1 MNSYSLSVYRITLN
15 KHLKKDILENLSN
28 FDNGKDFLSLID
40 MMFSFWKKDENDNN
54 IIKDENA
61 KKVSRLKKG
70 AQGNWIYHRHQT
82 YIDGIIE
89 SGDYGTQESIIDIE
103 TGKPKYTKTPKDAAL
118 VPFYFMIY
126 IEPNTPEGFL
136 ILERIGNIG
145 ILSVFDKAIR
155 YIIGTMTDESLTLR
169 IEPYLVPQLLKI
181 NLAAVSGAK
190 RVVLKGVKDNQFKGK
205 ITSKNFAGCR
215 TEVSFIAPKKKYI
228 QEITNFIDS
237 LRGKKQN
244 EPYKVN
250 NVECTDVAFELDING
265 SQRTISLAKM
275 TNIGMNVDITR
286 NVTIDGTGYPVYSSL
301 LNEANVI
308 LSYLVKNKMSRL

>member
-1 MNSYSLSVYRITLN
+1 M
-15 KHLKKDILENLSN
+15 LENLSN

-40 MMFSFWKKDENDNN
+40 MMFLSWKKDGNNN
-54 IIKDENA
+54 IVKDENA
-61 KKVSRLKKG
+61 KKVSRLKKD

-126 IEPNTPEGFL
+126 IVPNTPEGFL

-145 ILSVFDKAIR
+145 ILSVLDKAIR
-155 YIIGTMTDESLTLR
+155 KVIGENTDDSLTLR
-169 IEPYLVPQLLKI
+169 IVPYVVPQLLKI
-181 NLAAVSGAK
+181 NLAAVGGAK
-190 RVVLKGVKDNQFKGK
+190 RVILKGVRDNQFKDK
-205 ITSKNFAGCR
+205 ITSQNFAGCR
-215 TEVSFIAPKKKYI
+215 TEVSFIAPKNKFI
-228 QEITNFIDS
+228 QEITNVIDS
-237 LRGKKQN
+237 LKGKKPN
-244 EPYKVN
+244 ESYKVN
-250 NVECTDVAFELDING
+250 NVECLDVAFELDVNG
-265 SQRTISLAKM
+265 SRRTISLAKM

-308 LSYLVKNKMSRL
+308 LSYLVKK

>member
-1 MNSYSLSVYRITLN
+1 M
-15 KHLKKDILENLSN
+15 KKD
-28 FDNGKDFLSLID
+28 
-40 MMFSFWKKDENDNN
+40 
-54 IIKDENA
+54 
-61 KKVSRLKKG
+61 

-155 YIIGTMTDESLTLR
+155 NIIGTMTDESLTLR

>member
-1 MNSYSLSVYRITLN
+1 M
-15 KHLKKDILENLSN
+15 LENLSN
-28 FDNGKDFLSLID
+28 FDNGKGFLSLID
-40 MMFSFWKKDENDNN
+40 MMFLSWKKDENNN
-54 IIKDENA
+54 IVKDENA
-61 KKVSRLKKG
+61 KKVSRLKKD

-145 ILSVFDKAIR
+145 ILSVLDKAIR
-155 YIIGTMTDESLTLR
+155 KVIGKNTDDSLTLR

-181 NLAAVSGAK
+181 NLAAVGGAK
-190 RVVLKGVKDNQFKGK
+190 RVVLKGVRDNQFKDK
-205 ITSKNFAGCR
+205 ITSQNFAGCR
-215 TEVSFIAPKKKYI
+215 TEVSFIAPKNKFI
-228 QEITNFIDS
+228 PEITNFIEY

-250 NVECTDVAFELDING
+250 NVECMDVAFELDING
-265 SQRTISLAKM
+265 SRRTISLANM
-275 TNIGMNVDITR
+275 SNIGMNVDISKDI
-286 NVTIDGTGYPVYSSL
+286 NIDATGYPTYNSL
-301 LNEANVI
+301 CEQSNVV
-308 LSYLVKNKMSRL
+308 LSYILKK

>member
-15 KHLKKDILENLSN
+15 KHLKKDMLENLSN

-40 MMFSFWKKDENDNN
+40 MMFLSWKKDENNN
-54 IIKDENA
+54 IVKDENA
-61 KKVSRLKKG
+61 KKVSRLKKD

-126 IEPNTPEGFL
+126 IVPNTPEGFL

-145 ILSVFDKAIR
+145 ILSVLDKAIR
-155 YIIGTMTDESLTLR
+155 KVIGENTDDSLTLR
-169 IEPYLVPQLLKI
+169 IVPYVVPQLLKI
-181 NLAAVSGAK
+181 NLAAVGGAK
-190 RVVLKGVKDNQFKGK
+190 RVILKGVRDNQFKDK
-205 ITSKNFAGCR
+205 ITSQNFAGCR
-215 TEVSFIAPKKKYI
+215 TEVSFIAPKNKFI
-228 QEITNFIDS
+228 QEITNVIDS
-237 LRGKKQN
+237 LKGKKPN
-244 EPYKVN
+244 ESYKVN
-250 NVECTDVAFELDING
+250 NVECLDVAFELDVNG
-265 SQRTISLAKM
+265 SRRTISLAKM

-308 LSYLVKNKMSRL
+308 LSYFVKK

>member
-40 MMFSFWKKDENDNN
+40 MMFSSWKKDENDNN

-61 KKVSRLKKG
+61 KKVSRLKKD

-145 ILSVFDKAIR
+145 ILSVFGRQQKILCKWEMR
-155 YIIGTMTDESLTLR
+155 EVIGNICKTFPYIFIV
-169 IEPYLVPQLLKI
+169 YYFFLL
-181 NLAAVSGAK
+181 
-190 RVVLKGVKDNQFKGK
+190 
-205 ITSKNFAGCR
+205 
-215 TEVSFIAPKKKYI
+215 P
-228 QEITNFIDS
+228 
-237 LRGKKQN
+237 
-244 EPYKVN
+244 
-250 NVECTDVAFELDING
+250 
-265 SQRTISLAKM
+265 
-275 TNIGMNVDITR
+275 
-286 NVTIDGTGYPVYSSL
+286 
-301 LNEANVI
+301 
-308 LSYLVKNKMSRL
+308 LVKS

>member
-40 MMFSFWKKDENDNN
+40 MMFSSWKKDENDNN

-61 KKVSRLKKG
+61 KKVSRLKKD

-145 ILSVFDKAIR
+145 ILSVLDKAIR
-155 YIIGTMTDESLTLR
+155 KVIGENTDDLLTLR
-169 IEPYLVPQLLKI
+169 IEPYVVPQLLRI
-181 NLAAVSGAK
+181 NLAAVGGAK
-190 RVVLKGVKDNQFKGK
+190 RVVLKGVKDNQFKEK
-205 ITSKNFAGCR
+205 ITAHNFAGCR
-215 TEVSFIAPKKKYI
+215 TEVSFIAPKNKFI
-228 QEITNFIDS
+228 QEITKVIDS
-237 LRGKKQN
+237 LKGKKPN
-244 EPYKVN
+244 ESYKVN
-250 NVECTDVAFELDING
+250 NVECLDVAFELDVNC
-265 SQRTISLAKM
+265 SRRTISLAKM
-275 TNIGMNVDITR
+275 TNIGMNVDITK
-286 NVTIDGTGYPVYSSL
+286 NVIIDETGYPVYSSL

-308 LSYLVKNKMSRL
+308 LSYLVKK

>member
-1 MNSYSLSVYRITLN
+1 M
-15 KHLKKDILENLSN
+15 LENLSN

-40 MMFSFWKKDENDNN
+40 MMFLSWKKDENNN
-54 IIKDENA
+54 IVKDENA
-61 KKVSRLKKG
+61 KKVSRLKKD

-126 IEPNTPEGFL
+126 IVPNTPEGFL

-145 ILSVFDKAIR
+145 ILSVLDKAIR
-155 YIIGTMTDESLTLR
+155 KVIGENTDDSLTLR
-169 IEPYLVPQLLKI
+169 IVPYVVPQLLKI
-181 NLAAVSGAK
+181 NLAAVGGAK
-190 RVVLKGVKDNQFKGK
+190 RVILKGVRDNQFKDK
-205 ITSKNFAGCR
+205 ITSQNFAGCR
-215 TEVSFIAPKKKYI
+215 TEVSFIAPKNKFI
-228 QEITNFIDS
+228 QEITNVIDS
-237 LRGKKQN
+237 LKGKKPN
-244 EPYKVN
+244 ESYKVN
-250 NVECTDVAFELDING
+250 NVECLDVAFELDVNG
-265 SQRTISLAKM
+265 SRRTISLAKM

-308 LSYLVKNKMSRL
+308 LSYLVKK

>member
-1 MNSYSLSVYRITLN
+1 M
-15 KHLKKDILENLSN
+15 LENLSN

-40 MMFSFWKKDENDNN
+40 MMFLSWKKDENNN
-54 IIKDENA
+54 IVKDENT
-61 KKVSRLKKG
+61 KKVSRLKKD

-145 ILSVFDKAIR
+145 ILSVLDKAIR
-155 YIIGTMTDESLTLR
+155 KVIGENTDDSLTLR
-169 IEPYLVPQLLKI
+169 IVPYVVPQLLKI
-181 NLAAVSGAK
+181 NLAAVGGAK
-190 RVVLKGVKDNQFKGK
+190 RVVLKGVRDNQFKDK
-205 ITSKNFAGCR
+205 ITSQNFAGCR
-215 TEVSFIAPKKKYI
+215 TEVSFIAPKNKFI
-228 QEITNFIDS
+228 QEITNVIDS
-237 LRGKKQN
+237 LKGKKPN
-244 EPYKVN
+244 ESYKVN
-250 NVECTDVAFELDING
+250 NVECLDVAFELDVNG
-265 SQRTISLAKM
+265 SRRTISLAKM

-308 LSYLVKNKMSRL
+308 LSYLVKK

>member
-15 KHLKKDILENLSN
+15 KHLKKDMLENLSN

-40 MMFSFWKKDENDNN
+40 MMFLSWKKDGNNN
-54 IIKDENA
+54 IVKDENA
-61 KKVSRLKKG
+61 KKVSRLKKD

-126 IEPNTPEGFL
+126 IVPNTPEGFL

-145 ILSVFDKAIR
+145 ILSVLDKAIR
-155 YIIGTMTDESLTLR
+155 KVIGENTDDSLTLR
-169 IEPYLVPQLLKI
+169 IVPYVVPQLLKI
-181 NLAAVSGAK
+181 NLAAVGGAK
-190 RVVLKGVKDNQFKGK
+190 RVILKGVRDNQFKDK
-205 ITSKNFAGCR
+205 ITSQNFAGCR
-215 TEVSFIAPKKKYI
+215 TEVSFIAPKNKFI
-228 QEITNFIDS
+228 QEITNVIDS
-237 LRGKKQN
+237 LKGKKPN
-244 EPYKVN
+244 ESYKVN
-250 NVECTDVAFELDING
+250 NVECLDVAFELDVNG
-265 SQRTISLAKM
+265 SRRTISLAKM

-308 LSYLVKNKMSRL
+308 LSYLVKK

>member
-1 MNSYSLSVYRITLN
+1 
-15 KHLKKDILENLSN
+15 
-28 FDNGKDFLSLID
+28 
-40 MMFSFWKKDENDNN
+40 
-54 IIKDENA
+54 
-61 KKVSRLKKG
+61 
-70 AQGNWIYHRHQT
+70 
-82 YIDGIIE
+82 
-89 SGDYGTQESIIDIE
+89 
-103 TGKPKYTKTPKDAAL
+103 
-118 VPFYFMIY
+118 
-126 IEPNTPEGFL
+126 
-136 ILERIGNIG
+136 
-145 ILSVFDKAIR
+145 
-155 YIIGTMTDESLTLR
+155 MTDESLTLR

>member
-40 MMFSFWKKDENDNN
+40 LMFSSWKKDENDNN

-61 KKVSRLKKG
+61 KKVSRLKKD

-145 ILSVFDKAIR
+145 ILSVLDKAIR
-155 YIIGTMTDESLTLR
+155 KVIGENTDDLLTLR
-169 IEPYLVPQLLKI
+169 IEPYVVPQLLRI
-181 NLAAVSGAK
+181 NLAAVGGAK
-190 RVVLKGVKDNQFKGK
+190 RVVLSCFKR
-205 ITSKNFAGCR
+205 C
-215 TEVSFIAPKKKYI
+215 
-228 QEITNFIDS
+228 
-237 LRGKKQN
+237 
-244 EPYKVN
+244 
-250 NVECTDVAFELDING
+250 
-265 SQRTISLAKM
+265 QRQSI
-275 TNIGMNVDITR
+275 
-286 NVTIDGTGYPVYSSL
+286 
-301 LNEANVI
+301 
-308 LSYLVKNKMSRL
+308 

>member
-1 MNSYSLSVYRITLN
+1 
-15 KHLKKDILENLSN
+15 
-28 FDNGKDFLSLID
+28 
-40 MMFSFWKKDENDNN
+40 
-54 IIKDENA
+54 
-61 KKVSRLKKG
+61 
-70 AQGNWIYHRHQT
+70 
-82 YIDGIIE
+82 
-89 SGDYGTQESIIDIE
+89 
-103 TGKPKYTKTPKDAAL
+103 
-118 VPFYFMIY
+118 MIY

-181 NLAAVSGAK
+181 NLAAVGGAK

-244 EPYKVN
+244 ESYKVN

-265 SQRTISLAKM
+265 SRRTISLAKM
-275 TNIGMNVDITR
+275 TNIGMNVDISKD
-286 NVTIDGTGYPVYSSL
+286 VIIDVTGYPTYNSL
-301 LNEANVI
+301 LEQSNVV
-308 LSYLVKNKMSRL
+308 LSYILKK